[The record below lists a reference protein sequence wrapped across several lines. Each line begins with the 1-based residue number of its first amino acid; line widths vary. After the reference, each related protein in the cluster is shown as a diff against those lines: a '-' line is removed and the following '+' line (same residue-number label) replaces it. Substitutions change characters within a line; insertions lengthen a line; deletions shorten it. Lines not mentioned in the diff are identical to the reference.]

1 MYLTL
6 SCDFV
11 GVKGQP
17 FRQQAIWTAGVLRA
31 EQKRHKQDENGCGE
45 TTQNNQFSAQIC
57 REARGVEP
65 MLV

>member
-17 FRQQAIWTAGVLRA
+17 FRKQAIWTAGVLRA
-31 EQKRHKQDENGCGE
+31 EQKRHKQG
-45 TTQNNQFSAQIC
+45 
-57 REARGVEP
+57 RERVWRDHSK
-65 MLV
+65 